1 MDNLLLAGLHK
12 GSLYVARLTP
22 RMLLQTDIGDKDTLD
37 PDLTFKE
44 VLCKPVSSRLTFQ
57 SPIDTE
63 NLIAVT
69 NVLKHYGY
77 VVQVTDEN
85 QTCVSV
91 VPHLFDDC

>member
-37 PDLTFKE
+37 PNLTFKE
-44 VLCKPVSSRLTFQ
+44 ALSAPVSSSQTFQ
-57 SPIDTE
+57 SPIGTE

-69 NVLKHYGY
+69 NVLKQYGY

>member
-37 PDLTFKE
+37 PNLTFKE
-44 VLCKPVSSRLTFQ
+44 ALSAPVSASQTFQ
-57 SPIDTE
+57 SPIDSE
-63 NLIAVT
+63 SLIAVT
-69 NVLKHYGY
+69 NVLKQYGY
-77 VVQVTDEN
+77 IVQITDEN